1 MSGPWTGYELPT
13 EPESYEELVEGF
25 DWRIPSTYNA
35 ADHVLSGDRE
45 AVALRHLP
53 ERGSDGRGTDD
64 GDESSAPARTL
75 TYGDLAAASAALADR
90 FRRAGIE
97 AGDRVAVCLPQCPEL
112 VVSQL
117 AVLRL
122 GGVVVP
128 ASMLLGDEAFAHLL
142 DHSDAAA
149 LVVDERRLG
158 VAESVREA
166 VPETT
171 MSVRVDGDDGPL
183 GGLGAVVESRE
194 QSADP
199 SMTETAPDEPAF
211 VLYTSGTSSDPKG
224 VVQGHQYLL
233 GSLPGYHCWFGLF
246 EASEA
251 RAARV
256 WTPSEWAWAGAL
268 FDVVFPTLALGG
280 TVVSSVRRSGF
291 DPEAALSL
299 VRAQSVT
306 HTFLPPTALRA
317 IRRETDP
324 SPADV
329 PELDTVMCGGEH
341 LPPTLADWA
350 AGRLGATVNESY
362 GQTEANA
369 LVGECK
375 RVYPGTDDGLGRPY
389 PGHEVRVVDESGAA
403 VPTGEIGEIAVALP
417 DPVVMR
423 GYLDD
428 PAATAEVLD
437 DGLLRTGDVGRFLD
451 DGTLVHLGRADD
463 LVLSAGYRVSPLE
476 VETALEAHPAVAAA
490 LVGGE
495 PDPER
500 GERVLA
506 TVVPTDGA
514 TGDADLSAELQSFV
528 AETLGRHKRPRR
540 IEFADAL
547 PTTRTDKTDR
557 SGGSGEPGHSGP
569 VDDRD

>member
-1 MSGPWTGYELPT
+1 MSSPWTGYELPA

-25 DWRIPSTYNA
+25 DWRIPSTYNV

-45 AVALRHLP
+45 AVALRHVP
-53 ERGSDGRGTDD
+53 ETDGGDTHD
-64 GDESSAPARTL
+64 GDGEPASVRTL
-75 TYGDLAAASAALADR
+75 SYGDLAAASTALAGR

-112 VVSQL
+112 VVSHL

-128 ASMLLGDEAFAHLL
+128 ASMLLGDEAVAHLL
-142 DHSDAAA
+142 KHSDAAA
-149 LVVDERRLG
+149 LVVDERRWEAADG
-158 VAESVREA
+158 VRDAAPEA
-166 VPETT
+166 TVP
-171 MSVRVDGDDGPL
+171 VRVDGGDGPL
-183 GGLGAVVESRE
+183 GGLSAFVENRE
-194 QSADP
+194 WAAD
-199 SMTETAPDEPAF
+199 SSIVETAPDDPAF

-246 EASEA
+246 EAKAA

-291 DPEAALSL
+291 DPEAALS
-299 VRAQSVT
+299 VAGAQSVT

-324 SPADV
+324 SPADL
-329 PELDTVMCGGEH
+329 PDLDTVMCGGEH
-341 LPPTLADWA
+341 LPPALADWA
-350 AGRLGATVNESY
+350 EERLGATVNESY

-375 RVYPGTDDGLGRPY
+375 RVSPGTDDGLGRPY

-403 VPTGEIGEIAVALP
+403 VPIGEIGEIAVAHP

-423 GYLDD
+423 EYLDD
-428 PAATAEVLD
+428 PAATAAVLD
-437 DGLLRTGDVGRFLD
+437 GDLLWTGDVGRFRD

-476 VETALEAHPAVAAA
+476 VEAALEAHPAVAGA
-490 LVGGE
+490 LVGSE
-495 PDPER
+495 PDPKR
-500 GERVLA
+500 GERVVA
-506 TVVPTDGA
+506 TVVPVESA
-514 TGDADLSAELQSFV
+514 AGDDDLSAELQSFV
-528 AETLGRHKRPRR
+528 AKRLGKHKRPRR
-540 IEFADAL
+540 VEFVDAL

-557 SGGSGEPGHSGP
+557 SGGSDEPDCSGP
-569 VDDRD
+569 VDGRD

>member
-1 MSGPWTGYELPT
+1 MSGPWTGYELPSA
-13 EPESYEELVEGF
+13 PESYEGLIEGF
-25 DWRIPSTYNA
+25 AWQIPSTYNV
-35 ADHVLSGDRE
+35 ADHALSNDPE
-45 AVALRHLP
+45 AIALQHVP
-53 ERGSDGRGTDD
+53 ESNERSDSRDTND
-64 GDESSAPARTL
+64 GDGNPAPVRTL
-75 TYGDLAAASAALADR
+75 TYGDLSAASAVFADR
-90 FRRAGIE
+90 LRHDGIE

-128 ASMLLGDEAFAHLL
+128 VSMLLGDDALSYLL

-149 LVVDERRLG
+149 LVVDEQRWEAAEG
-158 VAESVREA
+158 VPDTA
-166 VPETT
+166 PETT
-171 MSVRVDGDDGPL
+171 IPVRVDDDGPL
-183 GGLGAVVESRE
+183 GGLRAFVGNEDRSAESPVV
-194 QSADP
+194 
-199 SMTETAPDEPAF
+199 ETAPDDPAF

-224 VVQGHQYLL
+224 VVQCHGYLL

-246 EASEA
+246 EESEA

-280 TVVSSVRRSGF
+280 TVVSSVRRRGF

-317 IRRETDP
+317 IRQETDP

-329 PELDTVMCGGEH
+329 PDLDTVMCGGEH

-350 AGRLGATVNESY
+350 EERLGATVNESY

-369 LVGECK
+369 LIGECK

-389 PGHEVRVVDESGAA
+389 PGHEIRVVDEAGAA
-403 VPTGEIGEIAVALP
+403 VPTGETGEIAVALP
-417 DPVVMR
+417 DPVVMQ
-423 GYLDD
+423 GYLDE
-428 PAATAEVLD
+428 PVATEAVLD
-437 DGLLRTGDVGRFLD
+437 DDLLRTGDVGRFRAN
-451 DGTLVHLGRADD
+451 GTLVHLGRADD
-463 LVLSAGYRVSPLE
+463 LILSAGYRISPLE
-476 VETALEAHPAVAAA
+476 VETALEAHPAVVAA
-490 LVGGE
+490 LVGSE
-495 PDPER
+495 PDPDR
-500 GERVLA
+500 GERVVA
-506 TVVPTDGA
+506 TVVPTDGT
-514 TGDADLSAELQSFV
+514 TGDANLSAELQSAV
-528 AETLGRHKRPRR
+528 AERLGKHKRPRR
-540 IEFADAL
+540 IEFVDAL

-557 SGGSGEPGHSGP
+557 SRGSG
-569 VDDRD
+569 DRS